1 MYKIEEILYK
11 GESKFQDVKI
21 AILEGFG
28 KALILDNVV
37 QFTEKE
43 EFIYHETLA
52 HIPMFTHPNPQ
63 NVLIIGGGDGGIARE
78 VLRHQSVKKVFLV
91 DLDEKVTD
99 ITREYFPSFRTIF
112 DDKRLTTL
120 YTDGLQ
126 FVKESKDKFDVV
138 LIDLTDP
145 VGPAKPL
152 FEEPFYRLVS
162 NVLSD
167 DGIMCCQSESLWY
180 HNNIIKDIQNSLL
193 KIFPVVDL
201 FTLVTPV
208 YTGYWWGLSYASK
221 SLDPRKSHRTCDV
234 KTKYYQDD
242 VRAYSFFPESLLKKL
257 REGNLNY

>member
-1 MYKIEEILYK
+1 MEKNFVFIDSDVYSPVNHMYKIEEILYK

-126 FVKESKDKFDVV
+126 FVKSQR
-138 LIDLTDP
+138 P
-145 VGPAKPL
+145 V
-152 FEEPFYRLVS
+152 
-162 NVLSD
+162 
-167 DGIMCCQSESLWY
+167 MWC
-180 HNNIIKDIQNSLL
+180 
-193 KIFPVVDL
+193 
-201 FTLVTPV
+201 
-208 YTGYWWGLSYASK
+208 
-221 SLDPRKSHRTCDV
+221 
-234 KTKYYQDD
+234 
-242 VRAYSFFPESLLKKL
+242 
-257 REGNLNY
+257 